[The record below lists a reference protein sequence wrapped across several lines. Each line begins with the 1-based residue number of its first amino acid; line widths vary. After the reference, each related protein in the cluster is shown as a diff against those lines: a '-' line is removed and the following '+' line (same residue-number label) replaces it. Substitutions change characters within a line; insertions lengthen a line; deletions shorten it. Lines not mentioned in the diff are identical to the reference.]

1 MKQNINNLW
10 DILPKEIIYIIWEYH
25 YIPFIEDIKKTPT
38 LHRGRAG
45 CWGYNSNMS
54 IYDWLDHKR
63 SRSLCRALYGDVFFV
78 YNGKTFK
85 PEREYVI
92 KMMKKNKLRIRRG
105 MKTRTRTMLN
115 HLIKM

>member
-25 YIPFIEDIKKTPT
+25 YIPFIEDIKKTHI
-38 LHRGRAG
+38 LHRGRYW
-45 CWGYNSNMS
+45 CDGYNSDIMS
-54 IYDWLDHKR
+54 VYDWLDHKR
-63 SRSLCRALYGDVFFV
+63 SRRLCRALYGDVFFI

-105 MKTRTRTMLN
+105 MKTRTMIK